1 MNDIGLMMLM
11 GVNWDDTICDLWD
24 GMIYTKKKGACKW
37 FTPPQRNR
45 TKKQEGSHKTSEAG
59 IEVEVSK
66 QKSCDKQIVS
76 HQIGVVMRE
85 HELAIEN
92 YLQNREYHLVCFFTS
107 YKKTTKSKAKNRAFS
122 MLE

>member
-1 MNDIGLMMLM
+1 MNDFGLMMLM

-24 GMIYTKKKGACKW
+24 GMKYTKKKGACKW
-37 FTPPQRNR
+37 LTPPQQNR
-45 TKKQEGSHKTSEAG
+45 TNNQEGSHNTLEAG

-76 HQIGVVMRE
+76 HQIGVVRRE

-92 YLQNREYHLVCFFTS
+92 YLQNRALI
-107 YKKTTKSKAKNRAFS
+107 
-122 MLE
+122 